1 MTSVATPP
9 GTRYRG
15 RPRSGR
21 GTNGQLV
28 LSDVEPAVRA
38 TMKRAG
44 YLDRLGEAYVL
55 SADPAIGASTHAAY
69 AIAQQ
74 WQTQLLQTGEQAD
87 RGPRVSRVG
96 YVWSA
101 PMNEIREPD

>member
-21 GTNGQLV
+21 WTNGQLI

-55 SADPAIGASTHAAY
+55 SADPAIGASTRAAY
-69 AIAQQ
+69 AVAQQ
-74 WQTQLLQTGEQAD
+74 WQTQPPQTGEQAD
-87 RGPRVSRVG
+87 RLLEREE
-96 YVWSA
+96 SA
-101 PMNEIREPD
+101 NEGTP

>member
-87 RGPRVSRVG
+87 RGPEGEQSGLRMECADERDPR
-96 YVWSA
+96 A
-101 PMNEIREPD
+101 